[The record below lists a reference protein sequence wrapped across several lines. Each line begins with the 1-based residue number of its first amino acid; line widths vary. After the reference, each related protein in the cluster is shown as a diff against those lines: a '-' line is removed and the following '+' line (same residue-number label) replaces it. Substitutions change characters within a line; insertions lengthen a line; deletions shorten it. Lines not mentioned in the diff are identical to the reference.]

1 LCHPTFGRFDAAQS
15 IPHRTQSCGYLP
27 IRNDAA
33 KDGMWKIEGKRQ
45 AIYARSDLSVAD
57 QLQAP
62 RALVGA
68 G

>member
-1 LCHPTFGRFDAAQS
+1 
-15 IPHRTQSCGYLP
+15 
-27 IRNDAA
+27 
-33 KDGMWKIEGKRQ
+33 MWKIEGKRQ